1 MYGEG
6 PVCVGMSDNDLQC
19 SGYEKCNHKMPWV
32 GKVKYHLVPTS
43 MHHPAE
49 AHKDVFL
56 KLGKII
62 EVNSTFI
69 LFKTIQ
75 IFSA

>member
-1 MYGEG
+1 
-6 PVCVGMSDNDLQC
+6 MSDNELQC

-32 GKVKYHLVPTS
+32 GRVKYHLVPTS

-49 AHKDVFL
+49 AHKGVFL

-62 EVNSTFI
+62 EVNSTFT